1 MEFSGVFIKNHK
13 SCFVTLEFPPT
24 SKSRVSTW
32 SGKSQKVREYDQG
45 KVGRKFLSMQFLTS
59 IKKIISTQKCLQL
72 NCIWQSVVYMMLL
85 FASSIKMIIVRT
97 PTLLYKVR
105 GSKFWLPPL
114 EGEIWKIKNK
124 EWKYGAGAVLLKRG
138 DWVRV
143 KETVWNILKEGGT
156 E

>member
-1 MEFSGVFIKNHK
+1 MEFPGVFIKNHK

-85 FASSIKMIIVRT
+85 FASSIKMIIVLIVCT
-97 PTLLYKVR
+97 PVFVKGGGVEPPTKFSKR
-105 GSKFWLPPL
+105 GRGLTGPQLL
-114 EGEIWKIKNK
+114 EGVCWE
-124 EWKYGAGAVLLKRG
+124 RG
-138 DWVRV
+138 
-143 KETVWNILKEGGT
+143 VWFFSGEGR
-156 E
+156 EPQLSHKK